1 MRHMLS
7 LIEEP
12 MSLEEFLTTKF
23 YYNGG
28 FELCKGE
35 LVAMSPSRPAHEYVI
50 HRISYLM
57 QASFDRS
64 GGACKVYGSDIQ
76 VALFEDDSYVQ
87 PDLSV
92 CCGED
97 KIKGSKF
104 IQAPDL
110 VLEVLS
116 KSTKK
121 YNLTSKLEL
130 YRDFG
135 ANEYWVVDI
144 DNLAVRVIDFAG
156 GTDKTFKDGDIIES
170 RLFPAFDFTVH
181 DVYKNL

>member
-1 MRHMLS
+1 
-7 LIEEP
+7 
-12 MSLEEFLTTKF
+12 MSLDEFFTTKLYF
-23 YYNGG
+23 DGG

-50 HRISYLM
+50 HRISHLM
-57 QASFDRS
+57 QLSFDKS
-64 GGACKVYGSDIQ
+64 HSPCKVYGSDIQ
-76 VALFEDDSYVQ
+76 VALFEDNSYVQ

-97 KIKGSKF
+97 KIQGAKF

-116 KSTKK
+116 RSTRQ
-121 YNLTSKLEL
+121 YNLTRKLEI

-135 ANEYWVVDI
+135 ANEYWLADI
-144 DNLAVRVIDFAG
+144 DHLAVRVIDFAN
-156 GTDKTFKDGDIIES
+156 GTDKTFTDGDRVES